1 MNNPNTSDISENSPP
16 NYKRE
21 FANLHDSYRE
31 FQHYCAFYCQSTSV
45 MLRRYAYDLDA
56 DCLEGIER
64 FAQMIVDKADEM
76 DVRLKRLMNSV

>member
-1 MNNPNTSDISENSPP
+1 MNELQDAPPTENSLP

-76 DVRLKRLMNSV
+76 DVRLKRLMNRF

>member
-1 MNNPNTSDISENSPP
+1 MNELQDAPPTENFPP

-45 MLRRYAYDLDA
+45 ILRRYA
-56 DCLEGIER
+56 
-64 FAQMIVDKADEM
+64 
-76 DVRLKRLMNSV
+76 